1 MRPSSLAANPG
12 RQAEPP
18 GCHSAR
24 STRKPL
30 RTNLSN
36 TTSCLAQVAATSGFP
51 IFDHQLP
58 HVTTCRLPF
67 HHLGAAGPTLMRL
80 HASPM
85 PRVADHRSCRLDPA
99 GVPSSRRIPAVNVVA
114 MPPRLTAPTHT
125 DPGSYGRPRPRGG
138 RARSK
143 QHELR
148 SRQGLAPGKWAPS
161 NAVVRPP
168 LPNARCESAFDPSGH
183 CATRVRRRVATTHQQ
198 LALHD
203 NPTIPTYCEAAPSK
217 LERLNLSH
225 QPNVYFDHSPLQPL
239 ITAAVG
245 APGGSGPE
253 APSNDGRPLPQRSA

>member
-1 MRPSSLAANPG
+1 MSCPSGSHLRFPHFRPPTSPCHHLPPPLSSPG
-12 RQAEPP
+12 GGR
-18 GCHSAR
+18 
-24 STRKPL
+24 
-30 RTNLSN
+30 
-36 TTSCLAQVAATSGFP
+36 
-51 IFDHQLP
+51 P
-58 HVTTCRLPF
+58 HPDASPCVPHATCRRPQKLPTRSGGRPIVEA
-67 HHLGAAGPTLMRL
+67 HPSGERCSNAA
-80 HASPM
+80 ASHCP
-85 PRVADHRSCRLDPA
+85 
-99 GVPSSRRIPAVNVVA
+99 
-114 MPPRLTAPTHT
+114 HT

-138 RARSK
+138 RARSQ